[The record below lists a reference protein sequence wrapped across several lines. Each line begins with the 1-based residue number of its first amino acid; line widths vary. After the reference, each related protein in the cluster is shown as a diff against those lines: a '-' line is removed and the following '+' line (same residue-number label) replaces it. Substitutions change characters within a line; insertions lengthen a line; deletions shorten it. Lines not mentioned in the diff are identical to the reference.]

1 LEARLASQGD
11 KCAQTRESEGWT
23 DLERAGRGEV
33 ELCGAP
39 ERFGGNLELR
49 LSGGGLEVQ
58 KGALDARAH
67 NEADGALDL

>member
-1 LEARLASQGD
+1 LEARLESQGD

-33 ELCGAP
+33 ALRGVL
-39 ERFGGNLELR
+39 ERFGGNPELR

-58 KGALDARAH
+58 KGALDARVH